1 MANEQNSATPQ
12 QRIKALL
19 VKSGIPYKE
28 INCYGSQIMVT
39 AWSESAARKW
49 ASLLA
54 KFAKVNNVG
63 QGIDEA
69 KVNKNTVLLPTVIH
83 VWRVWATIG
92 GAQ

>member
-1 MANEQNSATPQ
+1 MTQSVTPQ
-12 QRIKALL
+12 QQIKALL
-19 VKSGIPYKE
+19 IKSGIPYKE

-49 ASLLA
+49 ALLLA
-54 KFAKVNNVG
+54 KFAKVNNIG

-69 KVNKNTVLLPTVIH
+69 KVNKNTVLLPTVIR

-92 GAQ
+92 GAA